1 MGFFSKKADDL
12 LQDSTDTGR
21 AAYEAAR
28 QGQSVT
34 GSAYKA
40 QSDAKF
46 QEWLDQTEADF
57 NERKGR

>member
-1 MGFFSKKADDL
+1 MSFFSKKADDL
-12 LQDSTDTGR
+12 LADSTETGR

-40 QSDAKF
+40 QSDASF
-46 QEWLDQTEADF
+46 QQWLDQTQADYDAR
-57 NERKGR
+57 ERK